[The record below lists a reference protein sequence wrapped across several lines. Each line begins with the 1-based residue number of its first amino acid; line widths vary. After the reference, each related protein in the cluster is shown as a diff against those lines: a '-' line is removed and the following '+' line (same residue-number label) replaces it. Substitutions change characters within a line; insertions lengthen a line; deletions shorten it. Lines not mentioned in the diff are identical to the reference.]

1 MEATKKALLD
11 SNNRRQHNGNDKEFL
26 INKMIQTVSHKIQ
39 TLDEKMDK
47 RFSELNGLMGNIISK
62 SID

>member
-1 MEATKKALLD
+1 MEAAKKALLD
-11 SNNRRQHNGNDKEFL
+11 SNNRRQQNGNDKEFL

-47 RFSELNGLMGNIISK
+47 RFSELSGLMGNIISK